1 MDYIDVTMASG
12 YSKPITCITMEGK
25 SEVLDILM
33 RHSVLYSNK
42 AALDQFMSGLSTF
55 GVLDYIRKYPSI
67 LESYFVVVCKRP
79 ELTAGL
85 TQWTL
90 IIITILCASVIV
102 YMNECMHCTIVNAL

>member
-42 AALDQFMSGLSTF
+42 AALDQFMSGLSMF
-55 GVLDYIRKYPSI
+55 RVLDYIRKYPSI
-67 LESYFVVVCKRP
+67 LESYFVAGKRP

-90 IIITILCASVIV
+90 IVITILCVSVILYIV
-102 YMNECMHCTIVNAL
+102 YNG